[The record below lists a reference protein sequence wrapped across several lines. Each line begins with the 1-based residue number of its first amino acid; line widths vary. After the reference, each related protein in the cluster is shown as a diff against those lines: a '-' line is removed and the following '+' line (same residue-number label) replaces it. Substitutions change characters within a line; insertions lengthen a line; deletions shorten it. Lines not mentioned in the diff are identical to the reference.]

1 MIFTLAIIIL
11 IVALS
16 WWRPEVGM
24 AVAVQSYL
32 IRSALNEPVYMAQT
46 GGADD
51 DPLLS
56 LVIPCIIFGVI
67 LLKRFQSG
75 DSYDRY
81 SIRVLDTLF
90 YLLGVVLLIGSLY
103 SPLKI
108 DALMV
113 SAKYFALGI
122 SFYYFGRL
130 YFSKHEDIEKAARN
144 FLIAT
149 WGMALLLGV
158 YAYIQSFGVDYFRL
172 TIGNAHPIPFSLLIA
187 SGVLINVY
195 WVFMPNLKIKIRM
208 LLFTSLLILMII
220 FISTNTRGTI
230 LSLAIATIFMV
241 LGPALQG
248 KVKMRS
254 LFFGFIGLLG
264 SLFIV
269 AQVIPDTAD
278 TVMDNLKLIISD
290 DQGVSIDERAM
301 AHGDALR
308 IFSENILLGVG
319 TAGFKSYSEIE
330 YPHNAMLEMLSEN
343 GLLGGTALGLVYL
356 VIIMLLLKI
365 IIRYNGL
372 ALLIGSLVVLCMVEM
387 QFSFTLWMH
396 KLFFLFCGLM
406 VSIIKTKKS
415 SEKNNFNQ
423 LLPVSRTRKG
433 IVKKTIIQ

>member
-1 MIFTLAIIIL
+1 MLYTLAIIIL

-16 WWRPEVGM
+16 WWRPEIGM

-32 IRSALNEPVYMAQT
+32 IRSAINKPTYIGQT

-67 LLKRFQSG
+67 LLKRFQKG
-75 DSYDRY
+75 DSYERY
-81 SIRVLDTLF
+81 NIRVLDTLF
-90 YLLGVVLLIGSLY
+90 YLLGVVLIVGALY
-103 SPLKI
+103 SPLQN

-130 YFSKHEDIEKAARN
+130 YFSKHMDIEKATSN

-149 WGMALLLGV
+149 WAMALLLGV
-158 YAYIQSFGVDYFRL
+158 YAYFQSFGVDYFRL

-187 SGVLINVY
+187 AGVLINVY
-195 WVFMPNLKIKIRM
+195 WLFMPSLKIKIRM

-230 LSLAIATIFMV
+230 LSLAVATIFMV
-241 LGPALQG
+241 SAPVLQG
-248 KVKMRS
+248 KVRIRS
-254 LFFGFIGLLG
+254 LFFGFIGLLS
-264 SLFIV
+264 SLIV
-269 AQVIPDTAD
+269 ITQLIPDTAD
-278 TVMDNLKLIISD
+278 TVVDNLKLIISEE
-290 DQGVSIDERAM
+290 QGVSIDERAM
-301 AHGDALR
+301 AHEDALR

-319 TAGFKSYSEIE
+319 TAGFKSFSEIE

-343 GLLGGTALGLVYL
+343 GLLGGIALGLVYL

-365 IIRYNGL
+365 IVKYNGL
-372 ALLIGSLVVLCMVEM
+372 PLLIGSLVVLCMVEM

-406 VSIIKTKKS
+406 VSITIKSKTS
-415 SEKNNFNQ
+415 GKNNGNL
-423 LLPVSRTRKG
+423 LLPVSHTR
-433 IVKKTIIQ
+433 IVKKTII